1 MRIPAAVLTLSLFVG
16 CSTDTPPVMNKSSS
30 ENPPISANSSSVVE
44 ESNLDKT
51 SRDDKG
57 LTTLDCADPKG
68 FTVEEGTA
76 RGTDSVN
83 IVRDGKVL
91 HTIELLTDLK
101 RNGFAFDGAKKNKDG
116 FEISIEYGSI
126 IFYHK
131 TFFFTCRQHK
141 FYLNKIRVD
150 SFNRHNPE
158 KWSKNVVNVQPNLP
172 LEKFS
177 ITDFMLEGVAKH

>member
-1 MRIPAAVLTLSLFVG
+1 MIIPAAVLTLSLFVG

-30 ENPPISANSSSVVE
+30 EKPPISANSSSVVE
-44 ESNLDKT
+44 ESNVDKT

-57 LTTLDCADPKG
+57 LTNLDCADPKG

-91 HTIELLTDLK
+91 HTIKLLTDLE
-101 RNGFAFDGAKKNKDG
+101 RNGFAFDVAKKNKDG
-116 FEISIEYGSI
+116 FEISVEYGSV

-131 TFFFTCRQHK
+131 TFIFTCNQHE
-141 FYLNKIRVD
+141 FYL
-150 SFNRHNPE
+150 S
-158 KWSKNVVNVQPNLP
+158 
-172 LEKFS
+172 
-177 ITDFMLEGVAKH
+177 